1 MCVSVSAH
9 GHGCAR
15 ARARVLDKY
24 MEVTEQFQELASLL
38 PPEGTRARIQVLRLG
53 RKHLHFL
60 SHPASPIY
68 FALQPDG
75 FPPESRQ
82 IN

>member
-1 MCVSVSAH
+1 MCACV
-9 GHGCAR
+9 
-15 ARARVLDKY
+15 RVLDKY
-24 MEVTEQFQELASLL
+24 MEVTEQFQELDSLL
-38 PPEGTRARIQVLRLG
+38 PPEGTRARTQVLRLG

-60 SHPASPIY
+60 SHRASPIY
-68 FALQPDG
+68 FVLQSDG

>member
-1 MCVSVSAH
+1 MLAR
-9 GHGCAR
+9 GH
-15 ARARVLDKY
+15 VLDKY
-24 MEVTEQFQELASLL
+24 MEVTEQFQELTSLL
-38 PPEGTRARIQVLRLG
+38 PPEGTRARTQVLRLG

-60 SHPASPIY
+60 SHRASPARWVPHPAGPIY
-68 FALQPDG
+68 FVLQPDR